1 MGRHGNRVAAAEV
14 PRERSSLVGPR
25 AFVWSRSNETCHH
38 PGPPSRPFA
47 ALASGGK
54 IEPRQPRGGFGV
66 KRRSEVLHH
75 PELCAAHSRHWL
87 PGERSDL
94 VGPKAFDVN
103 EVTRPV
109 TTRKGRREFAAS
121 SYLFVA
127 ALYDAP
133 PSEPSRFALPSV
145 SGFRLVPSDRPR
157 ASGHALSRE
166 PRDPGLPFRSKPE
179 EFNDERPGRHKKTLR
194 SSAREGPSERI
205 FDLIKRCRYSV
216 HDLSRVQLDR
226 RAPRTPRFN
235 MPFELGIAVAWSAQN
250 PSRHTWFT
258 CEEDQY
264 RPLKSI
270 SDLNGTDFH
279 IHNGTVEGVMRE
291 LCNAFV
297 RNQKRPTVPLMMGV
311 YRKLR
316 RRLPLIQ
323 QTAGAASLFEARV
336 FDDICIAVAKLSK
349 R

>member
-1 MGRHGNRVAAAEV
+1 MARGPSFGVEV
-14 PRERSSLVGPR
+14 RDLSPSGARSRAKFRLPGEDRTSTAPR
-25 AFVWSRSNETCHH
+25 A
-38 PGPPSRPFA
+38 
-47 ALASGGK
+47 
-54 IEPRQPRGGFGV
+54 FGV

-157 ASGHALSRE
+157 ASARALSRE

-179 EFNDERPGRHKKTLR
+179 EFNDPRPGRHKKTLR
-194 SSAREGPSERI
+194 SVGSGR
-205 FDLIKRCRYSV
+205 SV
-216 HDLSRVQLDR
+216 
-226 RAPRTPRFN
+226 
-235 MPFELGIAVAWSAQN
+235 E
-250 PSRHTWFT
+250 
-258 CEEDQY
+258 
-264 RPLKSI
+264 
-270 SDLNGTDFH
+270 TDFRSQ
-279 IHNGTVEGVMRE
+279 IR
-291 LCNAFV
+291 
-297 RNQKRPTVPLMMGV
+297 RDRPQES
-311 YRKLR
+311 R
-316 RRLPLIQ
+316 
-323 QTAGAASLFEARV
+323 AR
-336 FDDICIAVAKLSK
+336 S
-349 R
+349 